1 MKNSAQVLSHIVH
14 QPQYKKLSQHQC
26 INAIK
31 ALLPPHLQ
39 TMVSFAYVK
48 HKVLYF
54 VLTHPGAKQEFDIII
69 ASIKTPLKQYPPQK
83 CQEMDFEDIRAYVS
97 HKPIQPQSSVTKET
111 VPYYKEQ
118 SDGSFNNNVKDERL
132 HKVIEKIRKAIE
144 SSTDD
149 R

>member
-14 QPQYKKLSQHQC
+14 QPQYKKLVQHQC

-69 ASIKTPLKQYPPQK
+69 ASIKTPLKQYPPPK

-97 HKPIQPQSSVTKET
+97 HKPLSKESSYTKET
-111 VPYYKEQ
+111 VPYYEER
-118 SDGSFNNNVKDERL
+118 SNGSFNNSVKDEKL
-132 HKVIEKIRKAIE
+132 HNIIEKIRKVIA

-149 R
+149 

>member
-14 QPQYKKLSQHQC
+14 QPQYKKLTQPQC

-83 CQEMDFEDIRAYVS
+83 CQEMDFDDIRAYVS
-97 HKPIQPQSSVTKET
+97 HKPLTKMTEVKKET
-111 VPYYKEQ
+111 VPLYEEQ
-118 SDGSFNNNVKDERL
+118 SSGDFNNSVKDERL
-132 HKVIEKIRKAIE
+132 HNIIEKIRASIH
-144 SSTDD
+144 D
-149 R
+149 RQN